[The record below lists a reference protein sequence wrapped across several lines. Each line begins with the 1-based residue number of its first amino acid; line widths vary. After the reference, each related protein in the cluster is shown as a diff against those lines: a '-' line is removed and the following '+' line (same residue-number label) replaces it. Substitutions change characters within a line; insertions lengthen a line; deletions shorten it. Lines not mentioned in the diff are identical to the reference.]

1 MTRPE
6 QAYEN
11 FIKGYNCC
19 QALAV
24 AYADE
29 MGLSP
34 ELAAQLCSGFGGGM
48 GRLREVC
55 GAVSGMVFVAS
66 AVRGYSAPKD
76 NASKA
81 ELYALVQKLAG
92 EFEKQNGSIICREL
106 LGLSV
111 KKESPVP
118 SERTEE
124 YYKKRPCPEL
134 VKIAAEI
141 LERELF
147 AKEDALDS

>member
-11 FIKGYNCC
+11 FKSGYNCC
-19 QALAV
+19 QSIAV
-24 AYADE
+24 AYADVL
-29 MGLSP
+29 GLSP
-34 ELAAQLCSGFGGGM
+34 EMAARLSSGFGGGM

-66 AVRGYSAPKD
+66 AVKGYSDPRD
-76 NASKA
+76 NAQKK
-81 ELYALVQKLAG
+81 ELYALIQKLAG
-92 EFEKQNGSIICREL
+92 EFERENGSIVCREL

-111 KKESPVP
+111 KKENSTP
-118 SERTEE
+118 SERTES

-134 VKIAAEI
+134 VRMAAEI

-147 AKEDALDS
+147 TKG